1 MEKKQL
7 LEVVQGNMTLMAA
20 LGAGVEH
27 LIGRGAT
34 SIAFRAGRNAGLQ
47 RRIDRQEKDLLKAI
61 EVVQEEVLKVMNW
74 TFKPYKKKSDRDLIT
89 EDEDFELVKL
99 VFSNCLTRS
108 CQLIYGYPQKS
119 SLCQLNHGVFCGL
132 MQQVYGTMATYEFI
146 HSGENACI
154 GVLKVRK
161 SRRT

>member
-1 MEKKQL
+1 
-7 LEVVQGNMTLMAA
+7 
-20 LGAGVEH
+20 VEH

-47 RRIDRQEKDLLKAI
+47 HKIDRQEKDLLKAI
-61 EVVQEEVLKVMNW
+61 DVVQEEVHKVMHW
-74 TFKPYKKKSDRDLIT
+74 RCRPYKKKSESGYIE
-89 EDEDFELVKL
+89 EDEDHEMLKL

-132 MQQVYGTMATYEFI
+132 MQQVYGAMATYEFI

-154 GVLKVRK
+154 GMLKVRK
-161 SRRT
+161 SRRR